1 MKAIAGIDVGSVAV
15 KAVVLMGERPV
26 GWLKEATGPDIMA
39 QCSALLERLCGLCD
53 MGLTDLDIV
62 SATGYGRNLVQ
73 AAQVQVSEIVANAAG
88 AAWFWRNWNE
98 LEQIFGQPPDP
109 VQVPDRFHTII
120 DVGGQD
126 SKVITFAPDGLIDRF
141 AMNDRCAAGT
151 GRFLEV
157 MARVLDVDLARLDVL
172 ALSSKNPCKISSA
185 CTVFAESEVI
195 SLLSGGAAK
204 ENVAAGIFDSVAER
218 VATLAANTGYR
229 PPVLFDGGPSHSR
242 ALAAALG
249 KKLATAP
256 AVAPCGEFV
265 TALGAAVLGAA
276 DLDRT
281 LRRRS

>member
-15 KAVVLMGERPV
+15 KAVVLAGERPV

-39 QCSALLERLCGLCD
+39 QCSALLERLCGLCE
-53 MGLTDLDIV
+53 MGLGELDVV
-62 SATGYGRNLVQ
+62 SATGYGRNLVR
-73 AAQVQVSEIVANAAG
+73 AAQAQVSEIVANAAG

-109 VQVPDRFHTII
+109 VQVPDRFRTII

-157 MARVLDVDLARLDVL
+157 MARVLDVDLARLDAL

-185 CTVFAESEVI
+185 CTVFAESEVV

-218 VATLAANTGYR
+218 VATLAANTGYC

-249 KKLATAP
+249 KRLATAP

-281 LRRRS
+281 LRGR